1 MRDPNRIKDI
11 LEAVEIY
18 WKENPDLRLMQ
29 LLLNAAETS
38 KIDPYYLEDEA
49 LLTLLRRIYDT
60 R

>member
-1 MRDPNRIKDI
+1 MRDPNRISPI
-11 LEAVEIY
+11 LETIEAY
-18 WKENPDLRLMQ
+18 WKESPDLRLMQ

-49 LLTLLRRIYDT
+49 LLTLLRRTYDT

>member
-1 MRDPNRIKDI
+1 MRDPNRISPI
-11 LEAVEIY
+11 LEAIEAY

-29 LLLNAAETS
+29 LLLNAATT
-38 KIDPYYLEDEA
+38 IDPYYLEDEA

>member
-1 MRDPNRIKDI
+1 MRDPNRIDAI
-11 LEAVEIY
+11 LEAIEVY

-29 LLLNAAETS
+29 LLLNAATT
-38 KIDPYYLEDEA
+38 IDPYYLEDEA

>member
-1 MRDPNRIKDI
+1 MRDPSRIDAT
-11 LEAVEIY
+11 LEAIEVY

-29 LLLNAAETS
+29 LLLNAATT
-38 KIDPYYLEDEA
+38 IDPYYLEDEA